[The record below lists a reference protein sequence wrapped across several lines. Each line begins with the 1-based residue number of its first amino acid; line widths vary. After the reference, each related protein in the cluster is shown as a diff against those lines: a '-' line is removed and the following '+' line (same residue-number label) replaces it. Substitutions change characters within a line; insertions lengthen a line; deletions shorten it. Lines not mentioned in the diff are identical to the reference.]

1 MDPGTEEWQI
11 LAAEVTNAL
20 TDLYGNSA
28 KLGQS
33 FNRVEVEAFS
43 PGSVVVDY
51 YLVFDHLEE
60 GLTTRDLKEVT
71 KEMVERDGKLGR
83 FQIDTHFSDF
93 IVVGTNEEAEPSTG
107 PDEEEMLLPKWAIA
121 VVVIGLGSLAF
132 VIIFGASML
141 AKRRRVSRGKKQ
153 GMSLTEEMVYELNR
167 SGSHGYGLDGY
178 SYAGGLGPDG
188 LVNMESWKTGEKLKH
203 MRDQERFKRGS
214 SQTSSGVG
222 SSTPGPYQS
231 NMYDSWK
238 TEWNPHYRDYQ
249 TTHLPQPTSS
259 YMTKGGRRPAYEDDF

>member
-1 MDPGTEEWQI
+1 MLDPLTEEWQI
-11 LAAEVTNAL
+11 LAAEVTNEL
-20 TDLYGNSA
+20 SDLYRNSA
-28 KLGQS
+28 KLGQY

-51 YLVFDHLEE
+51 YIVFDQLQDV
-60 GLTTRDLKEVT
+60 LSTRDLKEIT
-71 KEMVERDGKLGR
+71 MEMVEPDGKLGT
-83 FQIDTHFSDF
+83 FTIDPHYSDF

-188 LVNMESWKTGEKLKH
+188 LINMESWKTGEKL
-203 MRDQERFKRGS
+203 RDQKQRFQRGS

-222 SSTPGPYQS
+222 SSTPGPYQT

-249 TTHLPQPTSS
+249 TTHYPQPTSS